1 MDANGDRA
9 RRLVIAILPCLLVA
23 GCGSTPTSSSFLA
36 FAPGPAPTVYSGTVT
51 DSVGGSGTVKV
62 ALLNVQDLVSGT
74 WDMSFAGKADPTRYI
89 SGPISGSAYTAT
101 VEECPSTENSFC
113 SPN

>member
-1 MDANGDRA
+1 
-9 RRLVIAILPCLLVA
+9 
-23 GCGSTPTSSSFLA
+23 
-36 FAPGPAPTVYSGTVT
+36 VYSGTVT

-74 WDMSFAGKADPTRYI
+74 WDMSFGGKADPTRYI
-89 SGPISGSAYTAT
+89 SGPLSGSAYTAT

-113 SPN
+113 APNCRFVFTGSLSSSALVGAFTPAPNLNAACPRHSGTMNATRQ